1 MGEAFDGLRQELL
14 SLYEVERDSAVE
26 QHNLEL
32 AERLSVAQGLVSRVE
47 CKAELLQLLV
57 EQCIQTLAPI
67 EQAKT
72 VGEILKAHGSDEEL
86 ALAGIFIDLPDW
98 DQVKWNGMALLI
110 NTLPERYRLQVDQDG
125 QVAFLGAWTVD
136 ARRAS
141 VIALTGALFNLRYCL
156 ATAQIPSDNASVV
169 QLPDGYYQPIAR
181 FDRPNTFRKLERI
194 FVEDGR
200 FWLLDRLKE
209 QVWRPTRVDL
219 LAQYETPILK
229 KGDDL
234 VAEDAHCALVRNA
247 HERSYMLYLIRNER
261 EIVQAIQACQHDC
274 LINED
279 LRPLKASLIRDEF
292 LKWPGG
298 RRVIG
303 KNHLGEEVS
312 LSFDV
317 GFQDYKP
324 HNLYRKGVAGKWEPY
339 TTPIRMSGKL
349 TLEAEIQAIQR
360 DFAPCL
366 KAEALLDMERH
377 PGWKR

>member
-1 MGEAFDGLRQELL
+1 M
-14 SLYEVERDSAVE
+14 
-26 QHNLEL
+26 
-32 AERLSVAQGLVSRVE
+32 
-47 CKAELLQLLV
+47 
-57 EQCIQTLAPI
+57 
-67 EQAKT
+67 
-72 VGEILKAHGSDEEL
+72 KAHGSDEEL
-86 ALAGIFIDLPDW
+86 AQAGIFIDLPDW
-98 DQVKWNGMALLI
+98 DQVKWDGMALLI
-110 NTLPERYRLQVDQDG
+110 NTLPERCRLQVDQDG

-141 VIALTGALFNLRYCL
+141 VIALTGAHINLRDCL
-156 ATAQIPSDNASVV
+156 ATVQIPSDNASVV
-169 QLPDGYYQPIAR
+169 RLPDGYYQPIAR
-181 FDRPNTFRKLERI
+181 FDRPNTFRELERI

-234 VAEDAHCALVRNA
+234 VAEDAYCALVRNA
-247 HERSYMLYLIRNER
+247 HERSYMLYLIRSER

-279 LRPLKASLIRDEF
+279 LRPLKASLVRDEF

-324 HNLYRKGVAGKWEPY
+324 HNLYRKGGSGKWEPY
-339 TTPIRMSGKL
+339 TTPIRMSSKL

-366 KAEALLDMERH
+366 KAEALLDMEQH